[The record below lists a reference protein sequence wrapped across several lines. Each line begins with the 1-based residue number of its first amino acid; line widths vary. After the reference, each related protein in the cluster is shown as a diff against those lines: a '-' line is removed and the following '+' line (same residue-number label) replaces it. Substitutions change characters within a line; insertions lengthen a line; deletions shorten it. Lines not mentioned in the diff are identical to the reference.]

1 MNEFGL
7 NEDQFWLRSP
17 AAAEIF
23 EYQQSNSEF
32 SYMGFDSG
40 GVSRDRRSTYAFFSG
55 VALSGLGKDHVM
67 VRGPSRTRSSEPK
80 SVVPHD
86 ER

>member
-55 VALSGLGKDHVM
+55 VALSGLGKDHVT
-67 VRGPSRTRSSEPK
+67 VSASLADNGSWTLTHTIKRA
-80 SVVPHD
+80 
-86 ER
+86 